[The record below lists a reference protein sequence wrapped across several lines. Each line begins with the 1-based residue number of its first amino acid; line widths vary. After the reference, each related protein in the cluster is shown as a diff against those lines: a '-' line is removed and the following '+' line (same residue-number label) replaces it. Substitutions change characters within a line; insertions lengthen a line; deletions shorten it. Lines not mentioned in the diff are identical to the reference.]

1 MQGSLDTVD
10 ILILLL
16 YGAVLVGMGLYYKRK
31 CRTAEEFMVAGRSIP
46 AWAAGLAV
54 MSTYTS
60 SISYIAT
67 PGKAYSSNWHPFI
80 FSLCIVP
87 VAWFV
92 CRYAVPYYRRMGLIS
107 VYEFLEDRLGSWAR
121 IYGALSFVL
130 YMVGRIAVILYLASL
145 LLNTFI
151 PCNIVMVIVVL
162 GLVTIVYTFLGGME
176 AVIWTDVMQSVVM
189 IVGIIFCAVT
199 LTRDVFAQPEYLI
212 QAALDADKF
221 SLGSTKLTLA
231 SQQHIGDRTI
241 WVMIIFGIT
250 ENLRSLIADQNC
262 VQKYSSVADERQAKR
277 SIWIGMLIY
286 VPLTAIFLYIG
297 TALFAYYSQGGH
309 PLGEGITKGSEV
321 FPFFIAQQLP
331 VGLKGL
337 VVAAILA
344 AAMSTVDSNLNCSA
358 TVLLLDFYK
367 RYFNPTIGERASV
380 LFLRGTTIV
389 WGVMGIFFAIL
400 MIRAE
405 SILDVWWQISG
416 IFGGGVLG
424 VFILGLLR
432 LRPRLWQGL
441 VSIGVSVAVITWGT
455 FVRGS
460 FLSALGIEI
469 PEAWKWIECNLDEVV
484 VGAVGT
490 AALVVVAGIFGLI
503 NRRTDAHAPGTG
515 SY

>member
-1 MQGSLDTVD
+1 MLGSFGVIDIVILALYAF
-10 ILILLL
+10 ILI
-16 YGAVLVGMGLYYKRK
+16 GMGLYYKRK
-31 CRTAEEFMVAGRSIP
+31 CNTADEFMVAGRSIP

-67 PGKAYSSNWHPFI
+67 PGKAFDSNWHPFI
-80 FSLCIVP
+80 FSLCIIP

-92 CRYAVPYYRRMGLIS
+92 CKFVVPYYRKIKLIS
-107 VYEFLEDRLGSWAR
+107 VYEFLENRLGSWAR
-121 IYGALSFVL
+121 IYGAFSFVL
-130 YMVGRIAVILYLASL
+130 FMVGRIAVILYLASL
-145 LLNTFI
+145 LLNTFV
-151 PCNIVMVIVVL
+151 PWGIVLVIIVL
-162 GLVTIVYTFLGGME
+162 GIITIAYTFLGGME

-189 IVGIIFCAVT
+189 IVGIIFCAIT
-199 LTRDVFAQPEYLI
+199 LTRDVFAQPDYLI

-221 SLGSTKLTLA
+221 SLGSAKLTLS
-231 SQQHIGDRTI
+231 SQQHLFDRTI
-241 WVMIIFGIT
+241 WVMIIFGVT

-286 VPLTAIFLYIG
+286 IPLTAIFLYIG
-297 TALFAYYSQGGH
+297 TALFAYYSPGGH
-309 PLGEGITKGSEV
+309 QLGEGITKGSEV
-321 FPFFIAQQLP
+321 FPFFIAKQLP

-367 RYFNPTIGERASV
+367 RYFNPNIGERGSIV
-380 LFLRGTTIV
+380 FLRGMTIA
-389 WGVMGIFFAIL
+389 WGALGTFFAIL

-405 SILDVWWQISG
+405 SILDLWWQISG

-432 LRPRLWQGL
+432 IRLRLWQGL
-441 VSIGVSVAVITWGT
+441 VSIGVSIAVIAWAT
-455 FVRGS
+455 FVRDS
-460 FLSALGIEI
+460 FLGEFNLQI
-469 PEAWKWIECNLDEVV
+469 PESWKWIECNLDVV
-484 VGAVGT
+484 AIGAVGT
-490 AALVVVAGIFGLI
+490 ASMMVVALLFGLL
-503 NRRTDAHAPGTG
+503 NRNKNIST
-515 SY
+515 

>member
-1 MQGSLDTVD
+1 MQGSFGTIDIG
-10 ILILLL
+10 ILIL
-16 YGAVLVGMGLYYKRK
+16 YGCVLIGMGLYYKRK
-31 CRTAEEFMVAGRSIP
+31 CRTADEFMVAGRSIP

-67 PGKAYSSNWHPFI
+67 PGKAFDSNWHPFI
-80 FSLCIVP
+80 FSICIFP

-92 CRYAVPYYRRMGLIS
+92 CKYAVPYYRKIKLIS
-107 VYEFLEDRLGSWAR
+107 VYEFLENRLGSWAR

-130 YMVGRIAVILYLASL
+130 FMVGRIAVILYLASL
-145 LLNTFI
+145 LLNTFVPWGII
-151 PCNIVMVIVVL
+151 PVIIAL
-162 GLVTIVYTFLGGME
+162 GIITIAYTFLGGME
-176 AVIWTDVMQSVVM
+176 AVIWTDVMQSMVM

-199 LTRDVFAQPEYLI
+199 LTRDVFSQPDYLI
-212 QAALDADKF
+212 QAAFDADKF
-221 SLGSTKLTLA
+221 SLGSTKFTLA
-231 SQQHIGDRTI
+231 SQQHLFDRTI
-241 WVMIIFGIT
+241 WVMILFGVT

-286 VPLTAIFLYIG
+286 IPLTAIFLYIG
-297 TALFAYYSQGGH
+297 TALFAYYSPGGH
-309 PLGEGITKGSEV
+309 PLAEGITKGSEV
-321 FPFFIAQQLP
+321 FPFFIATQLP

-367 RYFNPTIGERASV
+367 RYFNPNIGERGSIV
-380 LFLRGTTIV
+380 FLRGMTIA
-389 WGVMGIFFAIL
+389 WGVLGTFFAIL

-432 LRPRLWQGL
+432 IRLRLWQGL
-441 VSIGVSVAVITWGT
+441 VSIGVSIVVIAWAT
-455 FVRGS
+455 FVRDS
-460 FLSALGIEI
+460 FLSEFGLKI
-469 PEAWKWIECNLDEVV
+469 PDSWKWLECNLDVV
-484 VGAVGT
+484 VIGAVGT
-490 AALVVVAGIFGLI
+490 AALMVVALIFGLA
-503 NRRTDAHAPGTG
+503 NRCSDKRA
-515 SY
+515 

>member
-1 MQGSLDTVD
+1 MQGNLGAVD
-10 ILILLL
+10 IFILIL
-16 YGAVLVGMGLYYKRK
+16 YGCVLIGMGLYYKRK

-80 FSLCIVP
+80 FSLCIIP

-92 CRYAVPYYRRMGLIS
+92 CQYAIPYYRKMKLIS
-107 VYEFLEDRLGSWAR
+107 VYEFLEHRLGSWAR

-151 PCNIVMVIVVL
+151 PCNIVMVIIML

-189 IVGIIFCAVT
+189 IAGIIFCAVT
-199 LTRDVFAQPEYLI
+199 LTRDVFSQPDYLI
-212 QAALDADKF
+212 QAAFDADKF
-221 SLGSTKLTLA
+221 SLGSTKFTLA
-231 SQQHIGDRTI
+231 SQEHLFDRTI
-241 WVMIIFGIT
+241 WVMIIFGVT
-250 ENLRSLIADQNC
+250 ENLRSLVADQNC

-277 SIWIGMLIY
+277 SIWIGMLLYI
-286 VPLTAIFLYIG
+286 PLTAMFLYIG

-321 FPFFIAQQLP
+321 FPFFIAHQLP

-367 RYFNPTIGERASV
+367 RYFNPTVGERASFV
-380 LFLRGTTIV
+380 FLRAMTIV
-389 WGVMGIFFAIL
+389 WGLLGTSFAIL

-432 LRPRLWQGL
+432 LRLRLWQGL
-441 VSIGVSVAVITWGT
+441 VSIGVSVAVIAWGT
-455 FVRGS
+455 FVRDS
-460 FLSALGIEI
+460 FLSELNVQI
-469 PEAWKWIECNLDEVV
+469 PEAWKWIECNLDVV
-484 VGAVGT
+484 IVGAVGT
-490 AALVVVAGIFGLI
+490 AALVVVACVFGLI
-503 NRRTDAHAPGTG
+503 NRCRGA
-515 SY
+515 

>member
-1 MQGSLDTVD
+1 MYGSFSILDIV
-10 ILILLL
+10 ILAL
-16 YGAVLVGMGLYYKRK
+16 YAFTLIGMGLYYKRK

-67 PGKAYSSNWHPFI
+67 PGKAFDSNWHPFI
-80 FSLCIVP
+80 FSLCIIP

-92 CRYAVPYYRRMGLIS
+92 CKYAVSYYRKIKLIS
-107 VYEFLEDRLGSWAR
+107 VYEFLEDSLGSWAR
-121 IYGALSFVL
+121 IYGAFSFVL
-130 YMVGRIAVILYLASL
+130 FMVGRIAVILYLASL
-145 LLNTFI
+145 LLNTFVDWGII
-151 PCNIVMVIVVL
+151 PVILVL
-162 GLVTIVYTFLGGME
+162 GVITIAYTFLGGME

-189 IVGIIFCAVT
+189 IVGIVFCAVT
-199 LTRDVFAQPEYLI
+199 LTYDVFSKPDYLI
-212 QAALDADKF
+212 QAAFDADKF
-221 SLGSTKLTLA
+221 SMGSLKFSLA
-231 SQQHIGDRTI
+231 SQQHLFNRTI
-241 WVMIIFGIT
+241 WVMIIFGVT

-286 VPLTAIFLYIG
+286 IPLTAIFLYIG
-297 TALFAYYSQGGH
+297 TALFAYYSPGGH
-309 PLGEGITKGSEV
+309 PLDESITKGSQV
-321 FPFFIAQQLP
+321 FPFFIATQLP

-367 RYFNPTIGERASV
+367 RYFNPDIGERQSIV
-380 LFLRGTTIV
+380 FLRGTTIA
-389 WGVMGIFFAIL
+389 WGVLGIFFAIL

-405 SILDVWWQISG
+405 SILDLWWQISG

-432 LRPRLWQGL
+432 VRLRLWQGL
-441 VSIGVSVAVITWGT
+441 VSIGVSIVVIAWAT
-455 FVRGS
+455 FMRDS
-460 FLSALGIEI
+460 FLSEFGLQISDS
-469 PEAWKWIECNLDEVV
+469 WKWAECNLDVV
-484 VGAVGT
+484 AIGAVGT
-490 AALVVVAGIFGLI
+490 AALMVVAFLFGLI
-503 NRRTDAHAPGTG
+503 NRCTG
-515 SY
+515 KSA

>member
-1 MQGSLDTVD
+1 MQGSLGVID
-10 ILILLL
+10 IAILVAYGCVLI
-16 YGAVLVGMGLYYKRK
+16 GMGLYYKRK
-31 CRTAEEFMVAGRSIP
+31 CRTADEFMVAGRSIP

-67 PGKAYSSNWHPFI
+67 PGKAYSDNWHPFI
-80 FSLCIVP
+80 FSLCIFP

-92 CRYAVPYYRRMGLIS
+92 CKYAVPYYRKIKLIS
-107 VYEFLEDRLGSWAR
+107 VYEFLENRLGSWAR

-130 YMVGRIAVILYLASL
+130 FMVGRIAVILYLASL

-151 PCNIVMVIVVL
+151 PCNIVMVIIIL
-162 GLVTIVYTFLGGME
+162 GFITIAYTFLGGME
-176 AVIWTDVMQSVVM
+176 AVIWTDVMQSAVM
-189 IVGIIFCAVT
+189 IVGIIFCAVM
-199 LTRDVFAQPEYLI
+199 LTRDVFAQPDYLI
-212 QAALDADKF
+212 QAAFDANKF

-231 SQQHIGDRTI
+231 SQQHLFDRTI

-286 VPLTAIFLYIG
+286 IPLTAIFLYIG
-297 TALFAYYSQGGH
+297 TALFAYYSPGGH

-321 FPFFIAQQLP
+321 FPYFIATQLP
-331 VGLKGL
+331 VGLRGL

-367 RYFNPTIGERASV
+367 RYFNPNIGERGSII
-380 LFLRGTTIV
+380 FLRGMTIA
-389 WGVMGIFFAIL
+389 WGVLGTCFAIL

-405 SILDVWWQISG
+405 SILDVWWEISG

-432 LRPRLWQGL
+432 IRLRLWQGL
-441 VSIGVSVAVITWGT
+441 VSIGVSIAVITWGT
-455 FVRGS
+455 FVRDS
-460 FLSALGIEI
+460 FLSNLNIQI
-469 PEAWKWIECNLDEVV
+469 PDSWKWIECNLDVV
-484 VGAVGT
+484 IIGAVGT
-490 AALVVVAGIFGLI
+490 AAMMVIALIFGLL
-503 NRRTDAHAPGTG
+503 NRKQDI
-515 SY
+515 

>member
-10 ILILLL
+10 IFILLL
-16 YGAVLVGMGLYYKRK
+16 YGGVLIGMGLYFKRK

-80 FSLCIVP
+80 FALCSVP
-87 VAWFV
+87 VTWFV
-92 CRYAVPYYRRMGLIS
+92 CRYAVPYYRKMRLIS

-145 LLNTFI
+145 LLSTFVS
-151 PCNIVMVIVVL
+151 CNIVVVIVVL

-199 LTRDVFAQPEYLI
+199 LTREVFSQPDYLI
-212 QAALDADKF
+212 QVAFDANKF
-221 SLGSTKLTLA
+221 SLGSAKLTL
-231 SQQHIGDRTI
+231 GDRTI
-241 WVMIIFGIT
+241 WVMIIFGVT

-277 SIWIGMLIY
+277 SIWIGILLYI
-286 VPLTAIFLYIG
+286 PLTAIFLYIG

-331 VGLKGL
+331 AGLKGL

-380 LFLRGTTIV
+380 VFLRAMTIV
-389 WGVMGIFFAIL
+389 WGILGIFFAIL

-424 VFILGLLR
+424 VFVLGLLR
-432 LRPRLWQGL
+432 LRLRLWQGL
-441 VSIGVSVAVITWGT
+441 VSIGVSVAVIAWGT
-455 FVRGS
+455 FVRDS
-460 FLSALGIEI
+460 FLSGLNMQI
-469 PEAWKWIECNLDEVV
+469 PDSWKWIECNLDVV
-484 VGAVGT
+484 IVGAVGT

-503 NRRTDAHAPGTG
+503 NRRRDA
-515 SY
+515 

>member
-1 MQGSLDTVD
+1 MQGSLGIID
-10 ILILLL
+10 IGILVAYGCILL
-16 YGAVLVGMGLYYKRK
+16 GMGLYYKRK

-67 PGKAYSSNWHPFI
+67 PGKAYSDNWHPFI
-80 FSLCIVP
+80 FSLCIIP

-92 CRYAVPYYRRMGLIS
+92 CKYAVPYYRKIKLIS
-107 VYEFLEDRLGSWAR
+107 VYEFLENRLGSWAR

-130 YMVGRIAVILYLASL
+130 FMIGRIAVILYLASL

-151 PCNIVMVIVVL
+151 PCNIVMVIIVL
-162 GLVTIVYTFLGGME
+162 GFITIAYTFLGGME
-176 AVIWTDVMQSVVM
+176 AVIWTDVMQSTVM
-189 IVGIIFCAVT
+189 IVGIIFCAVI
-199 LTRDVFAQPEYLI
+199 LTRDVFSQPDYLI
-212 QAALDADKF
+212 QAAFDADKF

-231 SQQHIGDRTI
+231 SQQHLFDRTI
-241 WVMIIFGIT
+241 WVMIIFGVT

-262 VQKYSSVADERQAKR
+262 VQKYSSVANERQAKR

-286 VPLTAIFLYIG
+286 IPLTAIFLYIG
-297 TALFAYYSQGGH
+297 TALFAFYSPGGH
-309 PLGEGITKGSEV
+309 QLGEGITKGSEV
-321 FPFFIAQQLP
+321 FPYFIATQLP

-367 RYFNPTIGERASV
+367 RYFNPNISERGSM
-380 LFLRGTTIV
+380 LFLRGTTIA
-389 WGVMGIFFAIL
+389 WGVLGTCFAIL

-405 SILDVWWQISG
+405 SILDIWWEISG

-432 LRPRLWQGL
+432 IRLKLWQGL
-441 VSIGVSVAVITWGT
+441 VSIGVSIAVITWGT
-455 FVRGS
+455 FVRES
-460 FLSALGIEI
+460 FLSSLNIQI
-469 PEAWKWIECNLDEVV
+469 PDSWKWIECNLDVV
-484 VGAVGT
+484 IIGAAGT
-490 AALVVVAGIFGLI
+490 AAMMVIALIFGLV
-503 NRRTDAHAPGTG
+503 NRSRGIRA
-515 SY
+515 

>member
-1 MQGSLDTVD
+1 MQGSFGTIDIG
-10 ILILLL
+10 ILIL
-16 YGAVLVGMGLYYKRK
+16 YACVLIGMGIYYKRK
-31 CRTAEEFMVAGRSIP
+31 CRTANEFMVAGRSIP

-67 PGKAYSSNWHPFI
+67 PGKAFDSNWHPFI
-80 FSLCIVP
+80 FSLCIFP

-92 CRYAVPYYRRMGLIS
+92 CKYAVPYYRKIKLIS

-121 IYGALSFVL
+121 IYGAISFVL
-130 YMVGRIAVILYLASL
+130 FMVGRIAVILYLASL
-145 LLNTFI
+145 LLNTFV
-151 PCNIVMVIVVL
+151 PWGIVPVIIAL
-162 GLVTIVYTFLGGME
+162 GIITIAYTFLGGME
-176 AVIWTDVMQSVVM
+176 AVIWTDVMQSTVM
-189 IVGIIFCAVT
+189 IIGIIFCAVS
-199 LTRDVFAQPEYLI
+199 LTYDVFARPDYLI
-212 QAALDADKF
+212 QAALDVDKF
-221 SLGSTKLTLA
+221 SLGSTKFTLA
-231 SQQHIGDRTI
+231 SQQHLFDRTI

-286 VPLTAIFLYIG
+286 IPLTAIFLYIG
-297 TALFAYYSQGGH
+297 TALYAFYSPGGH
-309 PLGEGITKGSEV
+309 PLAEGIEQGSEV
-321 FPFFIAQQLP
+321 FPFFIATQLP

-367 RYFNPTIGERASV
+367 RYFNPNIGERGSI
-380 LFLRGTTIV
+380 LFLRGMTIG
-389 WGVMGIFFAIL
+389 WGILGTFFAIL

-432 LRPRLWQGL
+432 LRLRLWQGL
-441 VSIGVSVAVITWGT
+441 ISIGVSIAVITWGT
-455 FVRGS
+455 FVRES
-460 FLSALGIEI
+460 VLSGFNIQI
-469 PEAWKWIECNLDEVV
+469 PESWKWIECNLDVV
-484 VGAVGT
+484 IVGAVGT
-490 AALVVVAGIFGLI
+490 AALIVIALIFGLM
-503 NRRTDAHAPGTG
+503 NRNRDIRA
-515 SY
+515 

>member
-1 MQGSLDTVD
+1 MQGSLGVID
-10 ILILLL
+10 IAILVIYGCVLI
-16 YGAVLVGMGLYYKRK
+16 GMGLYYKRK

-80 FSLCIVP
+80 FSLCIIP

-92 CRYAVPYYRRMGLIS
+92 CKYAVPYYRKMKLIS
-107 VYEFLEDRLGSWAR
+107 VYEFLENRLGSWAR

-130 YMVGRIAVILYLASL
+130 FMVGRIAVILYLASL

-151 PCNIVMVIVVL
+151 PCNIVIVIIVL
-162 GLVTIVYTFLGGME
+162 GFITIAYTFLGGME
-176 AVIWTDVMQSVVM
+176 VVIWTDVMQSVVM
-189 IVGIIFCAVT
+189 IAGIIFCAVT
-199 LTRDVFAQPEYLI
+199 LTRDVFSQPDYLI
-212 QAALDADKF
+212 QAAFDANKF
-221 SLGSTKLTLA
+221 SLGSAKLTLA
-231 SQQHIGDRTI
+231 SQQHLFDRTI
-241 WVMIIFGIT
+241 WVMIIFGVT
-250 ENLRSLIADQNC
+250 ENLRSLVADQNC
-262 VQKYSSVADERQAKR
+262 VQKYSSVANERQAKR

-286 VPLTAIFLYIG
+286 IPLTAIFLYIG
-297 TALFAYYSQGGH
+297 TAMFAYYSPGGH

-337 VVAAILA
+337 MVAAILA

-367 RYFNPTIGERASV
+367 RYFNPNIGERGSIT
-380 LFLRGTTIV
+380 FLRGMTIA
-389 WGVMGIFFAIL
+389 WGVLGTFFAIL

-432 LRPRLWQGL
+432 LRLRLWQGL
-441 VSIGVSVAVITWGT
+441 VSIGFSIAVIAWGT
-455 FVRGS
+455 FVRDS
-460 FLSALGIEI
+460 FLSDLNIQI
-469 PEAWKWIECNLDEVV
+469 PDSWKWIECNLDVV
-484 VGAVGT
+484 IVGAAGT
-490 AALVVVAGIFGLI
+490 AALMVVACIFGLT
-503 NRRTDAHAPGTG
+503 NRSRDIRA
-515 SY
+515 

>member
-1 MQGSLDTVD
+1 MLGSLGTID
-10 ILILLL
+10 IGILVL
-16 YGAVLVGMGLYYKRK
+16 YGCVLIGMGLYYKRK
-31 CRTAEEFMVAGRSIP
+31 CRTAEQFMVAGRSIP

-80 FSLCIVP
+80 FSLCIFP

-92 CRYAVPYYRRMGLIS
+92 CKYAVPYYRKIKLIS
-107 VYEFLEDRLGSWAR
+107 VYEFLENRLGSWAR

-130 YMVGRIAVILYLASL
+130 FMVGRIAVILYLASL

-151 PCNIVMVIVVL
+151 PCNIVVVIIVL
-162 GLVTIVYTFLGGME
+162 GFITIAYTFLGGME

-189 IVGIIFCAVT
+189 IVGIIFCAVI
-199 LTRDVFAQPEYLI
+199 LTRDVFSQPDYLI
-212 QAALDADKF
+212 QAAFDADKF
-221 SLGSTKLTLA
+221 SLGSTKFTLA
-231 SQQHIGDRTI
+231 SQQHLFDRTI
-241 WVMIIFGIT
+241 WVMIIFGVT

-286 VPLTAIFLYIG
+286 IPLTAIFLYIG
-297 TALFAYYSQGGH
+297 TALFAYYSPGGH

-367 RYFNPTIGERASV
+367 RYFNPNIGERASIV
-380 LFLRGTTIV
+380 FLRGMTIV
-389 WGVMGIFFAIL
+389 WGVLGTFFAIL

-432 LRPRLWQGL
+432 LRLRLWQGL
-441 VSIGVSVAVITWGT
+441 VSIGISVAVIAWGT
-455 FVRGS
+455 FVRDS
-460 FLSALGIEI
+460 FLSGLNIQI
-469 PEAWKWIECNLDEVV
+469 PDSWKWIECNLDVV
-484 VGAVGT
+484 IVGAVGT
-490 AALVVVAGIFGLI
+490 AALIVVACIFGLM
-503 NRRTDAHAPGTG
+503 NRNRDIST
-515 SY
+515 

>member
-16 YGAVLVGMGLYYKRK
+16 YGGVLIGMGLYYKRK

-67 PGKAYSSNWHPFI
+67 PGQAYSSNWHPFV

-92 CRYAVPYYRRMGLIS
+92 CRYAVPYYREMRLIS
-107 VYEFLEDRLGSWAR
+107 VYEFLENRLGSWAR

-145 LLNTFI
+145 LLNTFVSW
-151 PCNIVMVIVVL
+151 NIVMVIVAL
-162 GLVTIVYTFLGGME
+162 GAVTIVYTFLGGME
-176 AVIWTDVMQSVVM
+176 AVIWTDVMQSAVM
-189 IVGIIFCAVT
+189 IVGIVFCAVT
-199 LTRDVFAQPEYLI
+199 LTRAVFAQPEYLI
-212 QAALDADKF
+212 QAAFDADKF

-231 SQQHIGDRTI
+231 SQQLPGDRTI
-241 WVMIIFGIT
+241 WVMIVFGVT

-286 VPLTAIFLYIG
+286 IPLTAIFLYIG

-309 PLGEGITKGSEV
+309 TLGEGITKGAEV
-321 FPFFIAQQLP
+321 FPFFIARQLP

-380 LFLRGTTIV
+380 VFLRTTTIA
-389 WGVMGIFFAIL
+389 WGVLGVFFAIL

-432 LRPRLWQGL
+432 LRLRLWQGL
-441 VSIGVSVAVITWGT
+441 ASIGVSIAVITWGT

-460 FLSALGIEI
+460 FLSALHVQI
-469 PEAWKWIECNLDEVV
+469 PDSWKWVECNLDVVV

-490 AALVVVAGIFGLI
+490 GAMVVVAGIFGLT
-503 NRRTDAHAPGTG
+503 NRRRNARIAGTC

>member
-1 MQGSLDTVD
+1 MHGSFGTIDIS
-10 ILILLL
+10 ILIL
-16 YGAVLVGMGLYYKRK
+16 YGCVLIGMGIYYKRK
-31 CRTAEEFMVAGRSIP
+31 CRTADEFMVAGRSIP

-67 PGKAYSSNWHPFI
+67 PGKAYSDNWHPFI
-80 FSLCIVP
+80 FSLCIFP

-92 CRYAVPYYRRMGLIS
+92 CKYAVPYYRKIKLIS
-107 VYEFLEDRLGSWAR
+107 VYEFLENRLGSWAR

-130 YMVGRIAVILYLASL
+130 YMIGRIAVILYLASL

-151 PCNIVMVIVVL
+151 PCNIVMVIIIL
-162 GLVTIVYTFLGGME
+162 GFITIAYTFLGGME
-176 AVIWTDVMQSVVM
+176 AVIWTDVMQSAIM
-189 IVGIIFCAVT
+189 IVGIIFCAVM
-199 LTRDVFAQPEYLI
+199 LTRDVFSQPDYLI
-212 QAALDADKF
+212 QAAFDADKF
-221 SLGSTKLTLA
+221 SLGSTKFTLA
-231 SQQHIGDRTI
+231 SQQHLFDRTI

-262 VQKYSSVADERQAKR
+262 VQKYSSVADEQQAKR

-286 VPLTAIFLYIG
+286 IPLTAIFLYIG
-297 TALFAYYSQGGH
+297 TALFAFYSPGGNQ
-309 PLGEGITKGSEV
+309 LGEGITKGSEV
-321 FPFFIAQQLP
+321 FPFFIATQLP

-367 RYFNPTIGERASV
+367 RYFNPNITERASIM
-380 LFLRGTTIV
+380 FLRGTTIA
-389 WGVMGIFFAIL
+389 WGVLGTIFAIL

-432 LRPRLWQGL
+432 IRLQLWQGL
-441 VSIGVSVAVITWGT
+441 VSIGVSIAVITWGT
-455 FVRGS
+455 FVRDS
-460 FLSALGIEI
+460 VLSGLNIQI
-469 PEAWKWIECNLDEVV
+469 PDSWKWIECNLDVV
-484 VGAVGT
+484 IVGAVGT
-490 AALVVVAGIFGLI
+490 AAMIIIALIFGLI
-503 NRRTDAHAPGTG
+503 NRKQNIQV
-515 SY
+515 

>member
-1 MQGSLDTVD
+1 MLGSLGIID
-10 ILILLL
+10 IGILVL
-16 YGAVLVGMGLYYKRK
+16 YGCVLIGMGLYYKRK
-31 CRTAEEFMVAGRSIP
+31 CRTAEQFMVAGRSIP

-80 FSLCIVP
+80 FSLCIFP

-92 CRYAVPYYRRMGLIS
+92 CKYAVPYYRKIKLIS
-107 VYEFLEDRLGSWAR
+107 VYEFLENRLGSWAR

-130 YMVGRIAVILYLASL
+130 FMVGRIAVILYLASL

-151 PCNIVMVIVVL
+151 PCNIVVVIIVL
-162 GLVTIVYTFLGGME
+162 GFITIAYTFLGGME

-189 IVGIIFCAVT
+189 IVGIIFCAVI
-199 LTRDVFAQPEYLI
+199 LTRDVFSQPDYLI
-212 QAALDADKF
+212 QAAFDADKF
-221 SLGSTKLTLA
+221 SLGSTKFTLA
-231 SQQHIGDRTI
+231 SQQHLFDRTI
-241 WVMIIFGIT
+241 WVMIIFGVT

-286 VPLTAIFLYIG
+286 IPLTAIFLYIG
-297 TALFAYYSQGGH
+297 TALFAYYSPGGH

-367 RYFNPTIGERASV
+367 RYFNPNIGERASIV
-380 LFLRGTTIV
+380 FLRGMTIA
-389 WGVMGIFFAIL
+389 WGVLGTFFAIL

-432 LRPRLWQGL
+432 LRLRLWQGL
-441 VSIGVSVAVITWGT
+441 VSIGISIAVIAWGT
-455 FVRGS
+455 FVRES
-460 FLSALGIEI
+460 FLSGLNMRI
-469 PEAWKWIECNLDEVV
+469 PDSWKWIECNLDVV
-484 VGAVGT
+484 IVGAVGT
-490 AALVVVAGIFGLI
+490 AALIVVACIFGLM
-503 NRRTDAHAPGTG
+503 NRKQDIQT
-515 SY
+515 